1 MKLKS
6 AYKPFLYAVI
16 LAVGIFVGGKLGFQ
30 NAEESN
36 ASRLSNPKSKLNR
49 LIDLIERDYVDAVN
63 TDSIVEV
70 TVNGIL
76 EKLDP
81 HSVYIPPTEM
91 EEVAQQMRGD
101 FVGIG
106 ISFYVIRDTVAVIKP
121 LAGGPSE
128 KVGILPGDRIL
139 FADHKK
145 LFGRG
150 LPNDSLYA
158 ALKGAK
164 GSEVTLTIFRKDTNK
179 RLKFKVT
186 RDVVPINSVDIGLK
200 VSQNTGYIKVNRFS
214 ETTFKEFS
222 RELAKLNAQ
231 QISNLVIDLR
241 DNAGGYLDK
250 AVKMADEFLPKGAII
265 VQTKNKKGITDKTRA
280 SEKGSFLKG
289 NVYIL
294 INENSASASEILAG
308 AIQDNDR
315 GWIVGRRSFGKGLVQ
330 REMPLGDGS
339 AVRLTVAR
347 YYTPSGRSIQK
358 PYNGDLND
366 YFDEF
371 HKRFQTGELQ
381 EKDSSKVADSL
392 KFKTLKGRTV
402 YGGGGITPDIFVPFT
417 KQHGAESVEVL
428 MQTGLTGFFVFEYL
442 DNHRNKFKGVTESN
456 FQTFMK
462 ENKDFVN
469 DFIAFMSGKPF
480 GNGLEKYKNIIAPYV
495 RAEFGRQLF
504 SEEMYFKVL
513 LEHDPMLKAV
523 FEHQKNTSKRP
534 VTTEIQ

>member
-1 MKLKS
+1 MKIKS
-6 AYKPFLYAVI
+6 AYKPFVFAAI
-16 LAVGIFVGGKLGFQ
+16 LAVGIFVGGKLNF
-30 NAEESN
+30 SHTDDY
-36 ASRLSNPKSKLNR
+36 STSKISKPKSKLNR
-49 LIDLIERDYVDAVN
+49 LIDLIEREYVDAVN

-91 EEVAQQMRGD
+91 EEVTQQMRGD

-106 ISFYVIRDTVAVIKP
+106 ISFYMIRDTVAVIKP
-121 LAGGPSE
+121 IAGGPSE
-128 KVGILPGDRIL
+128 KAGILPGDRIL
-139 FADHKK
+139 FADKK
-145 LFGRG
+145 QLFGRG
-150 LPNDSLYA
+150 LPNDSLYN

-164 GSEVTLTIFRKDTNK
+164 GSEVELTVYRKDTNK
-179 RLKFKVT
+179 KLKFKVT
-186 RDVVPINSVDIGLK
+186 RDVVPLHSVDIGMK
-200 VSQNTGYIKVNRFS
+200 VSPNTGYIKVNRFA
-214 ETTFKEFS
+214 ETTHREFS
-222 RELAKLNAQ
+222 AELSKLKAQ
-231 QISNLVIDLR
+231 KVNNLIIDLR

-280 SEKGSFLKG
+280 TEKGDFLKG

-294 INENSASASEILAG
+294 INESSASASEILAG

-358 PYNGDLND
+358 PYSGNLND

-371 HKRFQTGELQ
+371 HKRFESGELYA
-381 EKDSSKVADSL
+381 KDSTKVADSL
-392 KFKTLKGRTV
+392 KFKTTKGRIV
-402 YGGGGITPDIFVPFT
+402 YGGGGITPDIFVPFV

-428 MQTGLTGFFVFEYL
+428 MQTGLTAFFVFEYL
-442 DNHRNKFKGVTESN
+442 DLHRKKFEGVTASN
-456 FQTFMK
+456 FASFMLK
-462 ENKDFVN
+462 NN
-469 DFIAFMSGKPF
+469 DFTDDFIQFMVGKPF
-480 GNGLEKYKNIIAPYV
+480 GNGLAKYKSIIAPYV

-504 SEEMYFKVL
+504 SEEMYYKII

-523 FEHQKNTSKRP
+523 FEHQKKAFKTP
-534 VTTEIQ
+534 TPAHIQ

>member
-1 MKLKS
+1 MKVKS
-6 AYKPFLYAVI
+6 AYVPFYVAAI
-16 LAVGIFVGGKLGFQ
+16 LAVGIFLGGKLNF
-30 NAEESN
+30 SN
-36 ASRLSNPKSKLNR
+36 PIQSNSARNSDPKSKLNR

-63 TDSIVEV
+63 TDSIVDV

-106 ISFYVIRDTVAVIKP
+106 VSFYMLRDTVAVIKP
-121 LAGGPSE
+121 LDGGPSA
-128 KVGILPGDRIL
+128 KAGILPGDRIL
-139 FADHKK
+139 YADGKK
-145 LFGRG
+145 LFGRN

-158 ALKGAK
+158 ALKGVK
-164 GSEVTLTIFRKDTNK
+164 GSEVVLTIFRKDTNK
-179 RLKFKVT
+179 KLKFRIK
-186 RDVVPINSVDIGLK
+186 RDVVPIASVDVGLQLE
-200 VSQNTGYIKVNRFS
+200 SSTGYIKINRFS
-214 ETTFKEFS
+214 ETTYKEFS
-222 RELAKLNAQ
+222 NALNKLNEQ
-231 QISNLVIDLR
+231 KIQTIIIDLR

-250 AVKMADEFLPKGAII
+250 AVKIADDFLPKNALI
-265 VQTKNKKGITDKTRA
+265 VQTKNKKGNIDKTFATDKGGF
-280 SEKGSFLKG
+280 SKGA
-289 NVYIL
+289 VYIL

-371 HKRFQTGELQ
+371 HKRFESGELYA
-381 EKDSSKVADSL
+381 KDSVKVADSL
-392 KFKTLKGRTV
+392 KYKTVKGRVV
-402 YGGGGITPDIFVPFT
+402 YGGGGITPDIFVPFS
-417 KQHGAESVEVL
+417 KIHGNESIEVL
-428 MQTGLTGFFVFEYL
+428 MQTGLTGFFVFEYV
-442 DNHRNKFKGVTESN
+442 DNNRSKFTSV
-456 FQTFMK
+456 
-462 ENKDFVN
+462 NKDNFEQFMIKN
-469 DFIAFMSGKPF
+469 ADFTADFIKYMSGKPF
-480 GNGLEKYKNIIAPYV
+480 GNGLEKYKEVMAPYL

-504 SEEMYFKVL
+504 SEEMYFRIML
-513 LEHDPMLKAV
+513 QNDPMIKAV
-523 FEHQKNTSKRP
+523 FEHQKKALKTPTPAHIK
-534 VTTEIQ
+534 